1 MRASFVF
8 SEVSTG
14 LRRNVTMTV
23 AMILTTAIS
32 LVMFGLG
39 LMVVKAVDLTKD
51 NYLDELEVAV
61 FMTDDISQQDTGCT
75 QQPCAT
81 LKRDLEMNP
90 AVASVV
96 YRNQDE
102 AYQVFKKAFKNEPT
116 MLDLASPQAIPASL
130 QVRLKSPEQSGAIV
144 KAYTERPGVSLIHDG
159 GETVDRLIDSLRV
172 MRNVTFVGSL
182 VLLLAALLLI
192 ANMIQ
197 ISAYT
202 RRTEVG
208 IMRLVGAT
216 RWYTQLPFL
225 LEAMVAGAIGA
236 GLAIAGLLGMQLVVP
251 SGFASQLQNV
261 IKFPS
266 TFYTAFV
273 ISPILMLTAMVISS
287 LVGYVT
293 LRLYVRH

>member
-32 LVMFGLG
+32 LVMFGIG

-61 FMTDDISQQDTGCT
+61 FLTDEISKKDVSCT
-75 QQPCAT
+75 QQPCAS
-81 LKRDLEMNP
+81 LKQDLELNP
-90 AVASVV
+90 AVDTVV
-96 YRNQDE
+96 YRDQDE
-102 AYQVFKKAFKNEPT
+102 AYEVFKKAFKNEPT
-116 MLDLASPQAIPASL
+116 MLELASPEAIPASL
-130 QVRLKSPEQSGAIV
+130 QVRLKSPEQSAAIV
-144 KAYTERPGVSLIHDG
+144 KGFAERQGVSLIHDG
-159 GETVDRLIDSLRV
+159 GETVDRLVDSLRV
-172 MRNVTFVGSL
+172 LRNVTFVGSL

-236 GLAIAGLLGMQLVVP
+236 VLAITGLLSMQVLLP
-251 SGFASQLQNV
+251 SGFANQLENV
-261 IKFPS
+261 VRFPG

-273 ISPILMLTAMVISS
+273 ISPILLLTAMLISS